1 MQKLP
6 RHPGND
12 DPSTMAQPVPCN
24 ARELDA
30 NAPAAIHQALPCFEH
45 WFHCSIPLA
54 KLREL
59 MRYPLDMVIEGETGS
74 GKDTLAKTLH
84 RYTGRPGAFVALN
97 CAALPES
104 LAEAELFGVEV
115 GAYTGAVRTRQGR
128 IEAAH
133 RGTLYLDEI
142 DSMSLSLQAKLLR
155 VLQERGVEHLG
166 STQFIPIDFRLL
178 TSTKVPLKTL
188 VETDRF
194 RLDLYHRLN
203 VICVQVLPLRERTSE
218 IVSIFREACASY
230 ARQIRQPVPD
240 ISPATERLLQSHSWP
255 GNLRELYAAACR
267 HMLGL
272 PIIDTPATEA
282 VLPCGLREQ
291 LYWFER
297 TQIMRT
303 MADHGGSIKLT
314 SEQLKIPL
322 KTLYYRMRLL
332 NIPKALACDL
342 KE

>member
-1 MQKLP
+1 MQKSP
-6 RHPGND
+6 GCPGND
-12 DPSTMAQPVPCN
+12 GPSKTACS
-24 ARELDA
+24 LT
-30 NAPAAIHQALPCFEH
+30 APDSKAPHQAPPCFEH
-45 WFHCSIPLA
+45 WFRCSIPLD

-59 MRYPLDMVIEGETGS
+59 MQHPLDIVIEGETGS

-84 RYTGRPGAFVALN
+84 GYAGRPGAFVALN

-104 LAEAELFGVEV
+104 LAEAELFGVEM
-115 GAYTGAVRTRQGR
+115 GAYTGAMRTRQGR

-142 DSMSLSLQAKLLR
+142 DSMSLTLQAKLLR

-166 STQFIPIDFRLL
+166 STRFIPLDFRLL

-203 VICVQVLPLRERTSE
+203 VICVQVRPLRERVSE
-218 IVSIFREACASY
+218 IVSIFREACATY
-230 ARQIRQPVPD
+230 GRQIRQPVPE
-240 ISPATERLLQSHSWP
+240 ISPTTELLLQTHNWP

-272 PIIDTPATEA
+272 PIIDTPAGDL
-282 VLPCGLREQ
+282 VLPCGLRER

-303 MADHGGSIKLT
+303 MADQGGSIKLT
-314 SEQLKIPL
+314 SQKLKIPL

-332 NIPKALACDL
+332 NIPKAVACDID
-342 KE
+342 E